1 MYFLLFFHLHVP
13 PQISLSALFS
23 TSVKDYRTHISTYRQ
38 RGASTKTKKAVVP
51 PNIAINVNMHSC
63 NDLFQ
68 ILVCTM
74 EHW

>member
-1 MYFLLFFHLHVP
+1 M
-13 PQISLSALFS
+13 
-23 TSVKDYRTHISTYRQ
+23 
-38 RGASTKTKKAVVP
+38 KKAVVP
-51 PNIAINVNMHSC
+51 PNIAINVNMHIC